1 VRTTN
6 SEEKRHSPRW
16 YLREVRYWLSLN
28 RGANWCEFIQ
38 YLPVPKRHSRDIGS
52 ISILMKALFLGM
64 QIESSKLD
72 PLRFNGS
79 AADRVSV
86 NF

>member
-1 VRTTN
+1 
-6 SEEKRHSPRW
+6 
-16 YLREVRYWLSLN
+16 
-28 RGANWCEFIQ
+28 
-38 YLPVPKRHSRDIGS
+38 
-52 ISILMKALFLGM
+52 MKALFLSM

-86 NF
+86 IAKLANAGGDAP